1 MKFLIHL
8 IAESEVGQQV
18 QEIACLERKEHRL
31 EDVGLTLREAKKLLG
46 AIQQRMVEQQVEE
59 YLETQRSCPHCG
71 RVRGVKGSHTVM
83 FQTLFGDLELCSP
96 RWNHCGCRANP
107 AKTFSPLLGLLDD
120 HVSPER
126 LYLET
131 KWASLISFELAA
143 QLLKD
148 TLPVAETVNAAG
160 VRNHLH
166 RVAERLLVFPLPH
179 IATVNADCQ
188 RRLGARQCCP
198 LPGAAFNET
207 HPLIA
212 QGCFCSRT
220 SK

>member
-8 IAESEVGQQV
+8 IAESEVGQHV

-71 RVRGVKGSHTVM
+71 RARGLKGSHTVM
-83 FQTLFGDLELCSP
+83 FQTLFGNLELCSP

-107 AKTFSPLLGLLDD
+107 AKTFSPLLGLLDE

-131 KWASLISFELAA
+131 KWASLISFEPECAIIYTGSLNE
-143 QLLKD
+143 QK
-148 TLPVAETVNAAG
+148 
-160 VRNHLH
+160 
-166 RVAERLLVFPLPH
+166 RLW
-179 IATVNADCQ
+179 AM
-188 RRLGARQCCP
+188 RG
-198 LPGAAFNET
+198 
-207 HPLIA
+207 
-212 QGCFCSRT
+212 
-220 SK
+220 